1 MILSQLSG
9 NMNSS
14 CDYNPDRYLVGVL
27 FLHIFSKLEIT
38 KITENDDKT
47 LITGVTD
54 DKPQTMVSKQGFY
67 Q

>member
-1 MILSQLSG
+1 
-9 NMNSS
+9 MNTC
-14 CDYNPDRYLVGVL
+14 CDHNPDRYLVGVL

-54 DKPQTMVSKQGFY
+54 DKPQTMVSTLEFY

>member
-1 MILSQLSG
+1 
-9 NMNSS
+9 MN
-14 CDYNPDRYLVGVL
+14 CDHNPDCYLVGVL

-54 DKPQTMVSKQGFY
+54 DKPQTMVSKLEFY
-67 Q
+67 